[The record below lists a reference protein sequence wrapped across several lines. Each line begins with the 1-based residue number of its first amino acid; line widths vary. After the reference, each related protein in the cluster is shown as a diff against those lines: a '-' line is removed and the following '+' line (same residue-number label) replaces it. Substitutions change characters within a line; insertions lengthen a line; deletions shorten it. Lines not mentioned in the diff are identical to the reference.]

1 MADQSQNPATAL
13 LYECLGRAYFAQW
26 LNAAQVVQLQT
37 ELRRLQAENAQL
49 AAVAGNP
56 DAVSD

>member
-1 MADQSQNPATAL
+1 MEPTPQLPESL

-26 LNAAQVVQLQT
+26 LNAVQLRETQVQM
-37 ELRRLQAENAQL
+37 RRLQARVVEL
-49 AAVAGNP
+49 EAVAGNP